1 MVEEKNLDPA
11 AADRIGEYVKRSGGL
26 ELIDELLEKDLGKN
40 KSAKAGLEDMKLFL
54 KYSELFGCSDV
65 VSFDLS
71 LARGLD
77 YYTGII
83 YEAILTDENKDEKG
97 KEKMI
102 LFQIISDTICLL
114 KLFVYIYQVKK

>member
-11 AADRIGEYVKRSGGL
+11 AADRIGEYVKHSGGL
-26 ELIDELLEKDLGKN
+26 ALIDELLEKDLGKN

-97 KEKMI
+97 KGTK
-102 LFQIISDTICLL
+102 L
-114 KLFVYIYQVKK
+114 KC

>member
-11 AADRIGEYVKRSGGL
+11 AADRIGEYVKCSGGL

-114 KLFVYIYQVKK
+114 KLFVYIYQVRK